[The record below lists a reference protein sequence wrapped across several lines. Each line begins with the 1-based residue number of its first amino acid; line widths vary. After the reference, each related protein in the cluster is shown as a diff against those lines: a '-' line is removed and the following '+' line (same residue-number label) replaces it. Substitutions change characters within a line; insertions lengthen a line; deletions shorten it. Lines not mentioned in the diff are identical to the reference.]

1 MDCPQACGVAVS
13 ACGLLIDS
21 LHYVY
26 GLLVD
31 HFFSYGLLISNI
43 VDALRACLVAV
54 GKTPRERNPQHVFP

>member
-1 MDCPQACGVAVS
+1 MGCPQACGVAISCS
-13 ACGLLIDS
+13 ACGLLNS

-43 VDALRACLVAV
+43 VDALTRVV
-54 GKTPRERNPQHVFP
+54 YIHRESRQKQ